1 MAKRGRPVTAVVLT
15 DEERDTLQRWARR
28 PKSAQALAQRCRI
41 VLGCAAGKSNKEVAA
56 ELGVSQQ
63 MVCKWR
69 GRFVANRLN
78 GLADEPRPGAPRA
91 IGDEQIEA
99 VVVATLERQPQDA
112 THWSRTSMAKES
124 GLSKSTV
131 GRIWKAFGL
140 KPHLVDT
147 FKISNDPQFIDK
159 VRDVVGLYL
168 DPPEKALVLC
178 VDEKSQIQA
187 LDRSAPVLPMMP
199 GLPERR
205 THDYLRHG
213 ITTLFAALDVA
224 TGQIYGSIHRR
235 HRATEFKKF
244 LTKLDSQIP
253 AELDVHLICDN
264 YATHKAPAVATWL
277 DAHPRFHMHHTPT
290 YASWLN
296 QVERW
301 FALLTDKKLRRGA
314 HRSIQALEKDIRDW
328 ITNWNDNPK
337 TLHLDQGRRRDPRTP
352 QLISST
358 NSWRRTLG
366 GCRPDL
372 VDGDPQAGVVRRKCL
387 GDPEL
392 LGVRL
397 VLGPKRTVRAAVDV
411 HRVDP
416 GLAADDD
423 DPGAVAVGVQVQAH
437 PRMVLDVADLGRIRH
452 RVDDDIRAVEV
463 EPHQP
468 RYGLTG
474 FRHRRQPSVVIRFE
488 PAGDLLRE
496 FDCHSANVV
505 SRDDLELVR

>member
-1 MAKRGRPVTAVVLT
+1 MARMGRPVAELVLT
-15 DEERDTLQRWARR
+15 DDERETLERWARR

-56 ELGVSQQ
+56 NVGVWPQT
-63 MVCKWR
+63 VGIWR
-69 GRFVANRLN
+69 RRFVERGLD
-78 GLADEPRPGAPRA
+78 GLADEDRPGAPRKVS
-91 IGDEQIEA
+91 DEQIEA
-99 VVVATLERQPQDA
+99 VLVATLERQPKDA
-112 THWSRTSMAKES
+112 THWSRASMAIES

-147 FKISNDPQFIDK
+147 FKISTDPQFIDK

-213 ITTLFAALDVA
+213 ITSLFAALDVA
-224 TGQIYGSIHRR
+224 TGQVYGSIHRR

-244 LTKLDSQIP
+244 LTRLDSQIP

-264 YATHKAPAVATWL
+264 YATHKTPAIATWL
-277 DAHPRFHMHHTPT
+277 DAHPRFHMHFTPT
-290 YASWLN
+290 YSSWLN

-328 ITNWNDNPK
+328 IKKWNENPRPFAWTK
-337 TLHLDQGRRRDPRTP
+337 TADEILERLASYLQR
-352 QLISST
+352 I
-358 NSWRRTLG
+358 
-366 GCRPDL
+366 PD
-372 VDGDPQAGVVRRKCL
+372 AG
-387 GDPEL
+387 
-392 LGVRL
+392 
-397 VLGPKRTVRAAVDV
+397 
-411 HRVDP
+411 H
-416 GLAADDD
+416 
-423 DPGAVAVGVQVQAH
+423 
-437 PRMVLDVADLGRIRH
+437 
-452 RVDDDIRAVEV
+452 
-463 EPHQP
+463 
-468 RYGLTG
+468 
-474 FRHRRQPSVVIRFE
+474 
-488 PAGDLLRE
+488 
-496 FDCHSANVV
+496 
-505 SRDDLELVR
+505 